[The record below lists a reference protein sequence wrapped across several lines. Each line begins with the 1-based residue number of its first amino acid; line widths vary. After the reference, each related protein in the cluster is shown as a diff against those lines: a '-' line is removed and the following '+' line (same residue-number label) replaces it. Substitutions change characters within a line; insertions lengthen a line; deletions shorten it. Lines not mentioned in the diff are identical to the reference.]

1 MRGILIIFHRN
12 GVATGAARSHWA
24 AELFFGWVELVIHL
38 SAQGWLRAALKRPD
52 WLKPFQKWQA
62 SVAPGKGSGSGFKLL
77 SPIPYYSQLLA
88 VGIFD
93 YVYVH
98 GKMWANIGKEAT
110 NLVGKLECLLS

>member
-1 MRGILIIFHRN
+1 M
-12 GVATGAARSHWA
+12 
-24 AELFFGWVELVIHL
+24 ELVIHL

-62 SVAPGKGSGSGFKLL
+62 SVAPGKGSGSETFLEHQHTLMQVFPIPGFKLL

-98 GKMWANIGKEAT
+98 GKM
-110 NLVGKLECLLS
+110 